1 MPNKPTR
8 FEVPPVEKSARNTFA
23 TGLSGFKNRFR
34 AHARS
39 VFKRIFYRLLHG
51 LGIRRLREH
60 SFFAPLLARP
70 AAVMDFGAHRGEFF
84 TALKSEHP
92 VSRAL
97 LIEADPA
104 FAESLKQAFG
114 DEADVIH
121 AAAVAE
127 RKQGTVTFT
136 RSIEPESSSVF
147 KEWSAAYGI
156 ADQVTVPTLDFS
168 DAVNRFGDRI
178 DLIKMDVE
186 AAEIGILES
195 ASASDL
201 TNCIQLTVEF
211 HDKRAP
217 FTRRDVDRVCRRM
230 RAAGYGIVIANWPKV
245 DDVLFVNLKSVPVAE
260 RIGPRCRVAVANA
273 LFIVRRTIFGSGYS
287 S

>member
-1 MPNKPTR
+1 MR
-8 FEVPPVEKSARNTFA
+8 QA
-23 TGLSGFKNRFR
+23 SGFRM
-34 AHARS
+34 HVRS
-39 VFKRIFYRLLHG
+39 LFKRIFYLFLDQ

-60 SFFAPLLARP
+60 SFFDLLLRKP
-70 AAVMDFGAHRGEFF
+70 AVVADFGAHRGEFF
-84 TALKSEHP
+84 AAFTSEYP

-97 LIEADPA
+97 LIEANPA
-104 FAESLKQAFG
+104 LAESMKQAFG
-114 DEADVIH
+114 DEADVVH

-127 RKQGTVTFT
+127 SKQRTVTFT
-136 RSIEPESSSVF
+136 RSIAPESSSVF
-147 KEWSAAYGI
+147 KEWSVAYGI

-186 AAEIGILES
+186 GAEIAILES

-201 TNCIQLTVEF
+201 TSCIQLTVEF

-230 RAAGYGIVIANWPKV
+230 RAAGYGIVMANWPKV
-245 DDVLFVNLKSVPVAE
+245 DDVLFVNLKSVSVTE
-260 RIGPRCRVAVANA
+260 RIGLRCRVAVANA